1 MKDKPQELYVT
12 VIQIYPQSVDISII
26 CLGQEFHINDTEKFS
41 QDWFCIELLLK
52 TVKLFCRSIKKER
65 MAQNNLFN
73 DKKSQ
78 FTIPGLNAEENIM
91 HGWNNQKKTI
101 VKFCEVL
108 NLYEI

>member
-1 MKDKPQELYVT
+1 
-12 VIQIYPQSVDISII
+12 
-26 CLGQEFHINDTEKFS
+26 
-41 QDWFCIELLLK
+41 
-52 TVKLFCRSIKKER
+52 

-78 FTIPGLNAEENIM
+78 FTVPGLNAEENIM
-91 HGWNNQKKTI
+91 HGWSNQKKTI